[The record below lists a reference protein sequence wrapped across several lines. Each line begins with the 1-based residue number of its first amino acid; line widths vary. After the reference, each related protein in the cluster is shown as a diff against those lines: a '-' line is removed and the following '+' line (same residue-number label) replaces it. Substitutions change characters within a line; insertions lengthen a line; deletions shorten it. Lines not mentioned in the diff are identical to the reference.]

1 MQYEIK
7 RDGDFQYIEEG
18 QGKPLVLLHGLFGAL
33 TNWVD
38 VVGHFSQRYR
48 VIIPLMPIYT
58 LPVLNTNVK
67 ALAEFVHDF
76 LVHKQ
81 LKDVILI
88 GNSLGGHVTL
98 VFVKRHA
105 ELVKAMVLT
114 GSSGLYENAMG
125 GSFPKREDY
134 NFIKA
139 KVEYT
144 FYDPNTATKELV
156 DEVFSIVNDKG
167 KLVRILSLAKS
178 AIRHNMS
185 EDISAMRLP
194 TCLIWGKQDNIT
206 PPEVAEEFKRLLPDS
221 ELHWIDQCGHA
232 PMMEQPVDFNR
243 ILDDWLK
250 RRGF

>member
-1 MQYEIK
+1 
-7 RDGDFQYIEEG
+7 
-18 QGKPLVLLHGLFGAL
+18 
-33 TNWVD
+33 
-38 VVGHFSQRYR
+38 
-48 VIIPLMPIYT
+48 
-58 LPVLNTNVK
+58 
-67 ALAEFVHDF
+67 
-76 LVHKQ
+76 
-81 LKDVILI
+81 
-88 GNSLGGHVTL
+88 
-98 VFVKRHA
+98 
-105 ELVKAMVLT
+105 
-114 GSSGLYENAMG
+114 MG